1 MAFTS
6 FKNIGEVLKKYQL
19 KVKRANFVR
28 FSPLQVAPDI
38 LKSEILFS
46 LEEGQY
52 KHSETAIC
60 EQLIHPILR
69 DLWRSHFLKEML
81 LWSHTQFAVNET
93 LTGIPDYVFAQ
104 RTEYENEVLE
114 APVFLMVEAKK
125 DNFDE
130 AWGQCAAEMVAAQLV
145 NSNKE
150 LTVYGVVTNGKVWEF
165 AALKNNIFTK
175 NKDYIDVK
183 DLDKLYSA
191 LLSILEDCKNQ
202 FISVIS

>member
-1 MAFTS
+1 M
-6 FKNIGEVLKKYQL
+6 NV
-19 KVKRANFVR
+19 
-28 FSPLQVAPDI
+28 
-38 LKSEILFS
+38 
-46 LEEGQY
+46 
-52 KHSETAIC
+52 
-60 EQLIHPILR
+60 
-69 DLWRSHFLKEML
+69 
-81 LWSHTQFAVNET
+81 
-93 LTGIPDYVFAQ
+93 

-150 LTVYGVVTNGKVWEF
+150 VTVYGVVTNGKVWEF

-175 NKDYIDVK
+175 NKDYIDVN